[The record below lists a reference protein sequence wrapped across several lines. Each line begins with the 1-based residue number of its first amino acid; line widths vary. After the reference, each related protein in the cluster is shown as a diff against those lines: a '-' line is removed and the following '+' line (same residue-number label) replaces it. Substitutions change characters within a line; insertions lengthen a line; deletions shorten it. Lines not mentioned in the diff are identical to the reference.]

1 MSTNSS
7 ISYVSKENNKIYSV
21 FCYSDGYIKHNGII
35 LATFYSSY
43 NRVKKLV
50 GMGDISALAPHI
62 GSSIKTSDDLFLGT
76 DGQSI
81 FYHRDKDEDLHIREY
96 DSINDI
102 IGKYSYNYI
111 FMNNMWYVQK
121 GEGEFISLNEQIKD
135 VIISSNKE
143 LKKIFS
149 LSSLYSMKDYDL
161 LVYRLNNICGDEIVC
176 EPRTEIQQFFKDKH
190 EYRRHLE
197 NMRRIKD
204 KYGYR

>member
-1 MSTNSS
+1 M
-7 ISYVSKENNKIYSV
+7 ILYSV

-35 LATFYSSY
+35 LATFYGSY

-102 IGKYSYNYI
+102 IGKYSYN
-111 FMNNMWYVQK
+111 
-121 GEGEFISLNEQIKD
+121 LNEQIKD